1 MFPANAEKM
10 APKIK
15 ATTINQCVVGTT
27 NDTTANKTLTIIT
40 KIASSLYSAFK
51 KANAPS

>member
-1 MFPANAEKM
+1 M

-27 NDTTANKTLTIIT
+27 NDTIANNILTMTT
-40 KIASSLYSAFK
+40 KIARSLYSAFK

>member
-1 MFPANAEKM
+1 MFPAYAEKM

-27 NDTTANKTLTIIT
+27 NDTIANNALTMTT
-40 KIASSLYSAFK
+40 KIARSLYSAFK